1 VTIGKW
7 FLGSETTSLLSGGDC
22 MCNVTEA
29 IFGFDS
35 RLEVETERLPRQG
48 KGKGNGVDCYNRT

>member
-22 MCNVTEA
+22 MCSVTEA

-35 RLEVETERLPRQG
+35 RLEFETERLPLQG
-48 KGKGNGVDCYNRT
+48 KGKGNGVDY